1 MRNFKT
7 GLIALAASAAF
18 LVPATGA
25 LAGTQSQSTAASSAG
40 GNDCTGLVNVCQFTV
55 LDGANTAVLSGINV
69 VAALAAC
76 PNLDVTALSALV
88 VGGQK
93 ASCSNAVHSNYKFI
107 QRTQ

>member
-25 LAGTQSQSTAASSAG
+25 AAGTQATTSSRTAG
-40 GNDCTGLVNVCQFTV
+40 DDCTGLVNVCQFTV

-69 VAALAAC
+69 AAALAAC
-76 PNLDVTALSALV
+76 PNLNVAALGGLI
-88 VGGQK
+88 VGGQT
-93 ASCSNAVHSNYKFI
+93 ATCSNVVHSNYKFI